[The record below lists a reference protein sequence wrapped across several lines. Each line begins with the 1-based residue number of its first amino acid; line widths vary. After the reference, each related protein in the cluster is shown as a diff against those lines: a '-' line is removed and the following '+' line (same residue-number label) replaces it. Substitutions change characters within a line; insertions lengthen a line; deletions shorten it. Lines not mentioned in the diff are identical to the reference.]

1 MTITP
6 TLQAPPFPGVIKK
19 PQQGEAV
26 KKWQQ
31 RMQDRGWHI
40 KVDGIYGTESE
51 RLCKNFQA
59 EKHLQVTGV
68 VDETTWDKTWT
79 APSAVA
85 PPFPGRVLKQP
96 PIMNGEDVRQW
107 QDEINKRGWP
117 LMVDGSYGP
126 KSEEICRQFQKE
138 HALVVDGR
146 VGRNTWTNT
155 WVETI

>member
-1 MTITP
+1 MTVTP
-6 TLQAPPFPGVIKK
+6 TLQAPPFPGTITK

-31 RMQDRGWHI
+31 RMKDRGWHI
-40 KVDGIYGTESE
+40 KVDGIYGAESE

-59 EKHLQVTGV
+59 EKDLQVTGS
-68 VDETTWDKTWT
+68 VDERTWNKTWT
-79 APSAVA
+79 APSAIA

-96 PIMNGEDVRQW
+96 PVMEGQDVRQW
-107 QDEINKRGWP
+107 QEIINKRGWP
-117 LMVDGSYGP
+117 IKVDGHYG
-126 KSEEICRQFQKE
+126 KQSEEICREFQKE